1 CHEHQQE
8 RAMSVSLRNI
18 ITSMRLTSAFD
29 WQEFFE
35 NVSLVDEILRKG
47 THFAEMDFATRD
59 KYRHAI
65 EDLSWGSG
73 YSEIEVAKRAVNA
86 AERTRSESVG
96 GALPHKERHAEPGYY

>member
-35 NVSLVDEILRKG
+35 SVSLVDEILRNG
-47 THFAEMDFATRD
+47 ANFAEMDFATRD

-65 EDLSWGSG
+65 EDLSRGSD
-73 YSEIEVAKRAVNA
+73 YSEIEVAKRAVHS
-86 AERTRSESVG
+86 AERARFEPAG
-96 GALPHKERHAEPGYY
+96 GAQPHDERQTEPGY